1 LTSKLKDPPPFQ
13 TSIILKAQEVNND
26 NDLKSDEVDQDHGN
40 SNANEQVPFDDG
52 RLTSK
57 QKDPPPF
64 NDVLNCTEV
73 CSRELGQT
81 AMEYIGLYGWTF
93 TRCCATTGN
102 AHIEY
107 QQLEACLTI
116 HLGGNETLL
125 FYA

>member
-52 RLTSK
+52 RFTSK
-57 QKDPPPF
+57 QKD
-64 NDVLNCTEV
+64 TEV